1 MEGRLPKYFFQEMC
15 SSGGKQTIDKVS
27 AAFIVKNC
35 HPQTSLSKIKVTLF
49 LCLEG
54 IKILGLALQLLAITT
69 LQLQRTKENQDIILR
84 VFKDKLS

>member
-54 IKILGLALQLLAITT
+54 IKIPLVMLGFAITCNHNIAIT
-69 LQLQRTKENQDIILR
+69 
-84 VFKDKLS
+84 KDKRKSRYYLTSL